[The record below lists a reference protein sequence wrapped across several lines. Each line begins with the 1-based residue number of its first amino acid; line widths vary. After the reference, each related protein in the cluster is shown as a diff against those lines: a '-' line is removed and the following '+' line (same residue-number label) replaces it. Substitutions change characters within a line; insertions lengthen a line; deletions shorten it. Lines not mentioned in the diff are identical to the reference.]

1 VCELRKIPFEL
12 DHVTEDVRTV
22 REGDDDDH
30 ILKGEKEKTSCC
42 SEWKDIYT
50 IKSVKCNV

>member
-42 SEWKDIYT
+42 SE
-50 IKSVKCNV
+50 